1 MVSHFGYKN
10 LAKVTQNK
18 APKNLHP
25 KLEIDQ
31 ERLTKKSDNR

>member
-1 MVSHFGYKN
+1 MVSLFGYKN

-18 APKNLHP
+18 APGNLHP

-31 ERLTKKSDNR
+31 GKLTKKSDNG